1 MGKYNILLGLD
12 TIFEL
17 VHSTLGIIFQDLSQL
32 DEAAMIRRYCS
43 TYAVVSFFY
52 GSAEEKKV
60 LSGGSS
66 S

>member
-17 VHSTLGIIFQDLSQL
+17 FHSTLGIIFQDMSQL

-43 TYAVVSFFY
+43 IYAVVRFPI
-52 GSAEEKKV
+52 ALRKKKV
-60 LSGGSS
+60 LFGSS
-66 S
+66 SS